1 MALGFGFG
9 HFSLTEEEEKR
20 ANEGQRVNVK
30 CFYPKF
36 EKKTGFFVCVC
47 VCVCVGWEG
56 DLSRGRCNITKVL
69 SNTIHLPGMIG
80 CAVTAGLH
88 FVLPVSDGHGPTDD
102 LCAALPAYRGGG
114 LHDFATH
121 SFFFSPLILVPMS
134 YFYNGEELKN
144 WPRKFWSCDDSE
156 ATGPSALSDTCP
168 TVVRLLLN

>member
-9 HFSLTEEEEKR
+9 HFSLTEEEKR

-47 VCVCVGWEG
+47 VGWEG

-69 SNTIHLPGMIG
+69 NNTIHLPGMIG

-121 SFFFSPLILVPMS
+121 SFFFPH
-134 YFYNGEELKN
+134 
-144 WPRKFWSCDDSE
+144 
-156 ATGPSALSDTCP
+156 
-168 TVVRLLLN
+168 